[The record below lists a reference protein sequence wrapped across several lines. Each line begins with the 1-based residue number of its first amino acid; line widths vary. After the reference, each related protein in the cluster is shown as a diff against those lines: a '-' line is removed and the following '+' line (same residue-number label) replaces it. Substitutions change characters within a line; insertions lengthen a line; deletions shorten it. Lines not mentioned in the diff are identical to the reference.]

1 LWAVGIRLDIP
12 NELSG
17 GHRCWSDAGNDPRAT
32 DESRDALACFKKLL
46 GEQWDGWGRGV
57 PLARNFFMSFQGLES
72 EGVKFYRMIRTLAG
86 VRGLREIVKSLA
98 RDARSEYAAATM
110 AMEFCSRIRAA
121 GGEVEFVQR
130 QSTPTPD
137 VRVRLCERWVTME
150 FKALHERHELEV
162 WYDFEQY
169 VVTGL
174 AARGLLGNDIA
185 FDRELT
191 DAALAD
197 PDGVVEGLAAVAAGN
212 HREYVDLPR
221 GTGRARIAPNN
232 CGACGYPIDQ
242 QDELVRLAS
251 KLRQKWWKQ
260 LASAI
265 GPTLLVVRTE
275 HVLGWPDIASLG
287 RAARRLATA
296 LAPCLSRLP
305 MVGGVLVYEE
315 PFLAPTWPAF
325 ADASDVRVRRD
336 TSNGCA
342 RMMALVPN
350 PAAAVRLTED
360 ELSRFVGPEVVW

>member
-1 LWAVGIRLDIP
+1 MALSLDIP
-12 NELSG
+12 NELAG
-17 GHRCWSDAGNDPRAT
+17 GHRCWSDAENDPRAT
-32 DESRDALACFKKLL
+32 DESRDALARFKKLL
-46 GEQWDGWGRGV
+46 GERWDGWERGV
-57 PLARNFFMSFQGLES
+57 PLARNFFMSFQGREP
-72 EGVKFYRMIRTLAG
+72 EGVKLHRMIRALDG
-86 VRGLREIVKSLA
+86 VRGLREIVGGLA
-98 RDARSEYAAATM
+98 RDSRAEYAAANM
-110 AMEFCSRIRAA
+110 ALELCSRIRAA
-121 GGEVEFVQR
+121 GGEVESVRR

-137 VRVRLCERWVTME
+137 VRARVAGRWITIE
-150 FKALHERHELEV
+150 LKALHERHDMEV
-162 WYDFEQY
+162 WCQFEQH

-174 AARGLLGNDIA
+174 AKRGLLGNDIT
-185 FDRELT
+185 FDRDLT

-197 PDGVVEGLAAVAAGN
+197 PEAVVEGLAAVAAGN
-212 HREYVDLPR
+212 HREYVDLLR

-260 LASAI
+260 LASAS
-265 GPTLLVVRTE
+265 GPTLLVVRAE
-275 HVLGWPDIASLG
+275 HVLRWPDVASLG
-287 RAARRLATA
+287 LAARRMAAA

-305 MVGGVLVYEE
+305 MIGGVLVYEE

-325 ADASDVRVRRD
+325 ADEGDVRVRRD

-350 PAAAVRLTED
+350 PAATAPLTVD